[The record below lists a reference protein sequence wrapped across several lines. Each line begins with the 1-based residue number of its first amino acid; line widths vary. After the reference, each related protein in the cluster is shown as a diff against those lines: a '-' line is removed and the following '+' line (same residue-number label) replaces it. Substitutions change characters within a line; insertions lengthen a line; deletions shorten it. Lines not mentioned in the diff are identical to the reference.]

1 MLSPETKAE
10 WQSSFRALA
19 HRDFRLYMIGQA
31 VSLTG
36 TWMQGVA
43 QSWLV
48 YRLTHSEAMLG
59 VTLFAT
65 HAPVLFL
72 GPLGGMVAD
81 RLPRRGIVFFTQLF
95 ALIQA
100 LTLAWL
106 THTNQVTTAHV
117 IALSVMLGIINSFDI
132 PGRQSLFVQMVG
144 REDLISAISL
154 NSAVFNFSRVFGP
167 SLGGLLVAIMGE
179 SFCFLLNA
187 TSFVAML
194 VCLARMRI
202 PAASKAGHQ
211 TAPSGFWDGFRYAWE
226 RREVAIVLAM
236 SGLLNLACAP
246 VLALGPFF
254 ADGIFHQGSAG
265 LGFLGG
271 AMGFGAVIGVLRLAR
286 HRGIAQLPHVILWS
300 SLVMG
305 VALAAFAFSQ
315 WFVFSLLMM
324 PAIGFA
330 LMRQNAGG
338 NSLLQ
343 TTVPD
348 EFRGRLMALYTM
360 VVTGLMPL
368 GSLASGMLAERYGP
382 RTVVA
387 AGALLCLAGAM
398 AFHIA
403 LPCMERWVARQEE
416 EICVIS

>member
-1 MLSPETKAE
+1 MLPPETKAE

-19 HRDFRLYMIGQA
+19 HRDFRLYMMGQS

-65 HAPVLFL
+65 HAPILFL

-81 RLPRRGIVFFTQLF
+81 RFSRRGIVFCTQLA

-106 THTNQVTTAHV
+106 TYTNQVTTAHV
-117 IALSVMLGIINSFDI
+117 IALSAMLGVINSFDI
-132 PGRQSLFVQMVG
+132 PGRQTLFAQMVG
-144 REDLISAISL
+144 KQDLISAISL

-167 SLGGLLVAIMGE
+167 SLGGLLVAMMGE
-179 SFCFLLNA
+179 SFCFLVNGL
-187 TSFVAML
+187 SFVAML
-194 VCLARMRI
+194 VCLARMDS
-202 PAASKAGHQ
+202 PAAARRQPGPSAG
-211 TAPSGFWDGFRYAWE
+211 GFWDGFRYASE

-254 ADGIFHQGSAG
+254 ADGIFHKGSAG
-265 LGFLGG
+265 LGFFGG
-271 AMGFGAVIGVLRLAR
+271 AMGLGAVIGVLRLAR
-286 HRGIAQLPHVILWS
+286 HKGIAQLPHVIQWS
-300 SLVMG
+300 SVLMG
-305 VALAAFAFSQ
+305 VALGAFAFSQ
-315 WFVFSLLMM
+315 WFAFSMLLMPM
-324 PAIGFA
+324 IGFSI
-330 LMRQNAGG
+330 MRQNAGG

-348 EFRGRLMALYTM
+348 AFRGRLMALYTM
-360 VVTGLMPL
+360 VVTGLMPV
-368 GSLASGMLAERYGP
+368 GSLASGMAAEKFGP
-382 RTVVA
+382 RAVVA
-387 AGALLCLAGAM
+387 AGALLCLAGAL
-398 AFHIA
+398 AFQIA